1 MKFVHSADLRSA
13 EKTVLSALG
22 DRAKETQFGWVREVS
37 GAVADVLGDLLDAA
51 GPRRSAIVV
60 AGPGMN
66 GADGIAAAI
75 ALHRAGYPCAVWSTS
90 ETGDPDGIRA
100 ALVDEAR
107 RIGLPFEE
115 VTDWSIRARPVAG
128 RRVAAIV
135 DAVFGSGFHGVPD
148 GNEAAALEFLRTAWP
163 GILHVAVDLP
173 SGWDG
178 DTLPIPDFVPHADTT
193 VAAGRPRP
201 AMATKDGLDVCGRI
215 QVADFSLPDD
225 ALAAAE
231 LPSVRENGVTDMT
244 TAAEVAALFP
254 CRRVGNAHKG
264 DFGRLL
270 LLGGCESYPGA
281 ITLCALGALRSGAGM
296 VYVGTS
302 ATARTAIASR
312 VPCAIPD
319 DDLFSSRNWEAYN
332 AAVVGPGLGLSPEAR
347 RIVASALYGAGSP
360 VVIDADAIG
369 HLAGRPEAL
378 RSCGRPIVMT
388 PHVAEL
394 SKVLGWSID
403 AINADRAGAARK
415 AADLCGCVIL
425 LKGQGTL
432 VAAPGESRIW
442 LNPTGNPGMACGGSG
457 DVLAGFIGGLLAQGF
472 SPLDAARAGAWIHGR
487 AGDLCATRLTPTAMN
502 AEDIAAAI
510 PAAIASLH
518 SLRR

>member
-1 MKFVHSADLRSA
+1 MKFVRTTDLRSA
-13 EKTVLSALG
+13 EKDALAAMG
-22 DRAKETQFGWVREVS
+22 DRAPETQLAWVREVA

-51 GPRRSAIVV
+51 GPRRSVIVV

-100 ALVDEAR
+100 DLAAEAL
-107 RIGLPFEE
+107 RIGLPFEH
-115 VTDWSIRARPVAG
+115 VSDWSVRARFVAG

-135 DAVFGSGFHGVPD
+135 DAVFGSGFHGEPR
-148 GNEAAALEFLRTAWP
+148 GNEAAALDFLRTAWP
-163 GILHVAVDLP
+163 GVLHVAVDLP

-178 DTLPIPDFVPHADTT
+178 DALPPPPFVPRADCT
-193 VAAGRPRP
+193 VVAGRPRP
-201 AMATKDGLDVCGRI
+201 AMATPQGLDLCGRL
-215 QVADFSLPDD
+215 QVAGFSIPAD
-225 ALAAAE
+225 ALAPFE
-231 LPSVRENGVTDMT
+231 LPSVRENGVTDLT
-244 TAAEVAALFP
+244 AAAEVADLFP
-254 CRRVGNAHKG
+254 CRRPGNAHKG

-302 ATARTAIASR
+302 ATARSAIAAR

-319 DDLFSSRNWEAYN
+319 DDLFAARNWEAYN
-332 AAVVGPGLGLSPEAR
+332 AAVIGPGLGLSPEAR

-360 VVIDADAIG
+360 VVIDADAIA

-394 SKVLGWSID
+394 SKVLGWPID

-432 VAAPGESRIW
+432 VAAPGDSRIW
-442 LNPTGNPGMACGGSG
+442 MNPTGNPGMACGGSG

-472 SPLDAARAGAWIHGR
+472 STVDAARAGAWIHGR
-487 AGDLCATRLTPTAMN
+487 AGDLCATRLTPVAMN

-518 SLRR
+518 TLRR